1 MKRNNVAKRFGIAS
15 LCLATAI
22 SAFSGISSLANN
34 VVFAE
39 GDTIQ
44 TTDIVEFVTKSEET
58 KAEVVTRNVY
68 TGSCTKATQTK
79 CLNVTSEGA
88 YEAKFKT
95 IFTDEATLR
104 FNFPETDASA
114 SDPYGNFV
122 IRVADATDA
131 SNYFEIEYY
140 VIYGGSVDSTGVAVK
155 WKGLYRTSTAQVGS
169 NAYNKGGTWQKSKQ
183 TSSAS
188 AGYAYAP
195 SFLGKGQSSN
205 KYLKR
210 EGGLTLQWSSGTLQV
225 YANHYKY
232 GDASDMITTCIGAFD
247 GSYTTASG
255 NGFKSKSTWGLP
267 KMSFP
272 NGYTISFSSTN
283 ATGTGKATDVSF
295 SKVLNGTIGSTM
307 NTLTSGETIDFANAT
322 LPKDNYMKAYD
333 TIKENADKALLGWK
347 DTDGAL
353 HSTKTALTSADIGA
367 YTPVF
372 LGFEKIQGASLRI
385 DTVYG
390 NSGLRFINGF
400 NPDDYKALSDAR
412 YIKTPENETGC
423 ITFGTLLAYK
433 ESLTEGIFDVVN
445 YATQLEAGTNVL
457 QAESTKK
464 IFDYTAPVKDN
475 EGKILTDDNG
485 NVITKDYKA
494 YSVALVN
501 PNIEYAQSFAAR
513 GYIVVAYT
521 DGTTATF
528 YTQYTAENDI
538 RSIKQIAEIIAT
550 SEEAKVEFDTYTTEQ
565 KNVVLGY
572 AGLPL
577 IEE

>member
-22 SAFSGISSLANN
+22 SAFSGFVSLANN

-68 TGSCTKATQTK
+68 TGKNVATSTK
-79 CLNVTSEGA
+79 CLTISSEGA

-95 IFTDEATLR
+95 IFTNEATLR

-140 VIYGGSVDSTGVAVK
+140 VIYGGSVDATGVAVK
-155 WKGLYRTSTAQVGS
+155 WNGLYRTSQAESTTTIWKTSA
-169 NAYNKGGTWQKSKQ
+169 TWQNKKMTGS
-183 TSSAS
+183 TNN
-188 AGYAYAP
+188 GYAYAP
-195 SFLGKGQSSN
+195 SFLGKGSGNYQS
-205 KYLKR
+205 R
-210 EGGLTLQWSSGTLQV
+210 EGGLSLQWSGETLKV
-225 YANHYKY
+225 YANHRKAQ
-232 GDASDMITTCIGAFD
+232 DSSDQVTSLIGAFD

-255 NGFKSKSTWGLP
+255 NGFTNKSTWGLP

-295 SKVLNGTIGSTM
+295 SKVLNGTITTNM

-333 TIKENADKALLGWK
+333 TIKENADKTLLGWK
-347 DTDGAL
+347 DTDGKL

-390 NSGLRFINGF
+390 NSGLRFISGF

-513 GYIVVAYT
+513 GYIVVKY
-521 DGTTATF
+521 DDETTATF

-538 RSIKQIAEIIAT
+538 RSIKQIAVIIAT

>member
-1 MKRNNVAKRFGIAS
+1 
-15 LCLATAI
+15 
-22 SAFSGISSLANN
+22 
-34 VVFAE
+34 
-39 GDTIQ
+39 
-44 TTDIVEFVTKSEET
+44 
-58 KAEVVTRNVY
+58 
-68 TGSCTKATQTK
+68 
-79 CLNVTSEGA
+79 
-88 YEAKFKT
+88 
-95 IFTDEATLR
+95 
-104 FNFPETDASA
+104 
-114 SDPYGNFV
+114 
-122 IRVADATDA
+122 
-131 SNYFEIEYY
+131 
-140 VIYGGSVDSTGVAVK
+140 
-155 WKGLYRTSTAQVGS
+155 
-169 NAYNKGGTWQKSKQ
+169 
-183 TSSAS
+183 
-188 AGYAYAP
+188 
-195 SFLGKGQSSN
+195 
-205 KYLKR
+205 
-210 EGGLTLQWSSGTLQV
+210 
-225 YANHYKY
+225 
-232 GDASDMITTCIGAFD
+232 
-247 GSYTTASG
+247 
-255 NGFKSKSTWGLP
+255 
-267 KMSFP
+267 MSFP
-272 NGYTISFSSTN
+272 NGYTISFSSNN

-295 SKVLNGTIGSTM
+295 SKVLNGTITTNM

-333 TIKENADKALLGWK
+333 TIKENADKTLLGWK
-347 DTDGAL
+347 DTDGKL

-372 LGFEKIQGASLRI
+372 LGFNKIQGASLRI
-385 DTVYG
+385 DTVDG
-390 NSGLRFINGF
+390 NSGLRFISGF

-445 YATQLEAGTNVL
+445 YATQLTAGTNVL

-494 YSVALVN
+494 YSVALIN
-501 PNIEYAQSFAAR
+501 LTEYSQSYAAR
-513 GYIVVAYT
+513 GYIVVKYA
-521 DGTTATF
+521 DETTATF
-528 YTQYTAENDI
+528 YTQYTAGNDI